1 MLKPDSFANRHSERL
16 QMQIEP
22 TDLKAARDRLVRVQ
36 GQIGGIVKMLDEGRD
51 CTEILTQLAAAN
63 TALTR
68 AGFTIIAT
76 GMAQCKDD
84 ETGLANR
91 AKLEKAFM
99 SLA

>member
-1 MLKPDSFANRHSERL
+1 M
-16 QMQIEP
+16 
-22 TDLKAARDRLVRVQ
+22 Q

-51 CTEILTQLAAAN
+51 CTEILNQLSAAS

-76 GMAQCKDD
+76 GMAQC
-84 ETGLANR
+84 ANNESGDVER
-91 AKLEKAFM
+91 AALEKAFM

>member
-1 MLKPDSFANRHSERL
+1 MEINPA
-16 QMQIEP
+16 
-22 TDLKAARDRLVRVQ
+22 DLKSTRDRLVRVQ

-68 AGFTIIAT
+68 AGFTIIST
-76 GMAQCKDD
+76 GMAQCKND
-84 ETGLANR
+84 ETGEANR
-91 AKLEKAFM
+91 ARLEKAFM

>member
-1 MLKPDSFANRHSERL
+1 MK
-16 QMQIEP
+16 IEP
-22 TDLKAARDRLVRVQ
+22 DELKKARDRLVRVQ

-51 CTEILTQLAAAN
+51 CTDLLTQLSAAS

-76 GMAQCKDD
+76 GMQHCGTDQEGQADRAQ
-84 ETGLANR
+84 
-91 AKLEKAFM
+91 LEKAFM

>member
-1 MLKPDSFANRHSERL
+1 
-16 QMQIEP
+16 MQIEP
-22 TDLKAARDRLVRVQ
+22 AELKAARDRLVRVQ

-51 CTEILTQLAAAN
+51 CTELLTQLSAAS

-76 GMAQCKDD
+76 GMQHCGTD
-84 ETGLANR
+84 ETGTKNR
-91 AKLEKAFM
+91 EALEKAFM

>member
-1 MLKPDSFANRHSERL
+1 MK
-16 QMQIEP
+16 IEP
-22 TDLKAARDRLVRVQ
+22 AELKAARDRLVRVQ

-51 CTEILTQLAAAN
+51 CTELLTQLSAAS

-76 GMAQCKDD
+76 GMQHCGTDS
-84 ETGLANR
+84 EGSANR
-91 AKLEKAFM
+91 ASLEKAFM